1 MTLWPHQTQ
10 ILADIRQAL
19 AKPERSCVAA
29 MPTGAGKS
37 RVMTTMLE
45 GAYRKGNPALIT
57 VPSQEILDQFVDSI
71 GVPVEVL
78 RAGKR
83 PDLSR
88 AMAVVAMS
96 QTLARRD
103 VTWPVRLILDDEI
116 HRLTDQRIAIAGK
129 LGDPYRVGF
138 TATPS
143 RLAGTPLTAYSP
155 HLVLGPQVPDL
166 QAMGYLAPTVTF
178 RGPSPSL
185 QGIAK
190 VGGDYSP
197 AGLQKAH
204 RPAALLGEVP
214 RWLKHWGTG
223 RRIIGFSTGLE
234 HSADLVAACT
244 AAGLRSI
251 AIDGSTPDADRR
263 SALDSLRA
271 GSLDVLWNCMLLVEG
286 LNLVECD
293 AVSLNFSTLS
303 VDKYMQA
310 VGRCLRMSPHTG
322 KKDAHIYDFGGNS
335 FPERHGLVDQPRD
348 WEMGGKVTTAKAPG
362 LRTCEECLAMW
373 LGPPICP
380 RCGHVREAEG
390 RELPRMV
397 VGEMA
402 PVVSKAELERQAVL
416 VSKETGMREC
426 PRWAAS
432 DPALWERLERKRQRE
447 GYALGDGTAAHPG
460 WTAVAWQ
467 RIKRRVRA

>member
-1 MTLWPHQTQ
+1 MNLWTHQTK
-10 ILADIRQAL
+10 ILSDIRQAL
-19 AKPERSCVAA
+19 TKPEHSCVAA

-57 VPSQEILDQFVDSI
+57 VPSQEILDQFVESI

-78 RAGKR
+78 RAGKK

-88 AMAVVAMS
+88 ALAVVAMS

-116 HRLTDQRIAIAGK
+116 HRLTDQRIAIAER
-129 LGDPYRVGF
+129 LGDAYRVGF

-166 QAMGYLAPTVTF
+166 QALGLLSPTVTF

-185 QGIAK
+185 QGIKK
-190 VGGDYSP
+190 VAGDYSSQ
-197 AGLQKAH
+197 GLQQAH
-204 RPAALLGEVP
+204 RPAALIGEVP
-214 RWLKHWGTG
+214 KWLKHWGSG
-223 RRIIGFSTGLE
+223 RRIIGFSTGVE
-234 HSADLVAACT
+234 HSADLVAACS
-244 AAGLRSI
+244 AAGLRTT
-251 AIDGSTPDADRR
+251 AIDGNTPGLDRKA
-263 SALDSLRA
+263 ALDALRA

-322 KKDAHIYDFGGNS
+322 KVNAHIYDFGGNS
-335 FPERHGLVDQPRD
+335 FKERHGLVDQPRD
-348 WEMGGKVTTAKAPG
+348 WEQGGKVATAKGAPEN
-362 LRTCEECLAMW
+362 RTCDECLAIWM
-373 LGPPICP
+373 GPPECP

-390 RELPRMV
+390 RDLPRMV

-402 PVVSKAELERQAVL
+402 PVVNKAELERLAVAG
-416 VSKETGMREC
+416 SRATAPRPC
-426 PRWAAS
+426 PSWAAA
-432 DPALWERLERKRQRE
+432 DAELWARLERKRQRE
-447 GYALGDGTAAHPG
+447 GYALGDGSRAHPG
-460 WTAVAWQ
+460 WTAVQWD
-467 RIKRRVRA
+467 RIRRAKR